1 MFNKLNYLKLCNIV
15 KNYFFI
21 SDNLILMYSERI
33 VPLLR
38 TQIAWK
44 SDKSIKYH
52 NPEHS
57 EGNLKEGILYNHL
70 I

>member
-1 MFNKLNYLKLCNIV
+1 
-15 KNYFFI
+15 
-21 SDNLILMYSERI
+21 MYSERI

-70 I
+70 HRLHRLFYSFKVK